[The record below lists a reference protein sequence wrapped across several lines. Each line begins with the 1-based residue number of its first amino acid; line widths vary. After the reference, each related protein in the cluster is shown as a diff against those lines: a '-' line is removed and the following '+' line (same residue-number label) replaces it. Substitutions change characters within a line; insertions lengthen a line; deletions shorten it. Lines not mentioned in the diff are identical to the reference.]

1 MKPTFDASSFAKRM
15 TFSNFNTYYYST
27 LKKSL
32 GLPCRKTKVT
42 NWMDKFYKLDG
53 GDWGEK
59 NKSEYTDA
67 DKDFF
72 YRIVFIDGVPRG
84 ELDAVLQKIGV
95 TKSGVKRWKSIYEQM
110 EASRKSKGEVLEDS
124 DDEDDD
130 DDDHILPH
138 TGSSS
143 SSSSRTP
150 SGSSS
155 KNSIINL
162 VDEDDDNDSD
172 GNNSNK
178 RTLTSN
184 DDGDSPVKKRTK
196 ISKRVVIN
204 DDDDEY

>member
-1 MKPTFDASSFAKRM
+1 M
-15 TFSNFNTYYYST
+15 TFSNFNNYYYST

-42 NWMDKFYKLDG
+42 NWMDKFYKLNG

-59 NKSEYTDA
+59 NKTEYTDA

-72 YRIVFIDGVPRG
+72 YRIVFIDDVPRG
-84 ELDAVLQKIGV
+84 ELKAVLQKIGV
-95 TKSGVKRWKSIYEQM
+95 TYYGVKRWKSIYEQM
-110 EASRKSKGEVLEDS
+110 EASRQSEGEVLKDS
-124 DDEDDD
+124 DDEDED

-138 TGSSS
+138 IRSSSSS

-155 KNSIINL
+155 KNSITNL
-162 VDEDDDNDSD
+162 VDEDDDNDSY
-172 GNNSNK
+172 GSNSNK